1 MEQYDTYLESHQDR
15 FVQEMLS
22 LLSIPSI
29 SALPENAKEVRRAA
43 EWVSSR
49 LQAVGM
55 ESVQI
60 LETGGHPVVYADWL
74 HAAGLPTVLIYAHF
88 DTQPVDPIELWHHP
102 PFEPFVDGDR
112 IYARGASDDKGN
124 LLVPVAALEALLST
138 RGSLP
143 INVKVLFEGQEEI
156 GSPQLSAFVAS
167 HRDLLACDVVL
178 NADTE
183 QFSETEPAVTVGL
196 KGICGLELEV
206 RGPDHDVHSG
216 IYGGAIQN
224 PLHALVRL
232 LDSMRSPD
240 GKILVQGLYAGVR
253 PLALEDREAIAAVPY
268 DEQAYLQDLGAPA
281 LFGEPGY
288 TARERAWARP
298 TLEVNGLWGGFT
310 GEGIKTVIPSAAHAK
325 ITCRLVPDQEPS
337 QVVAAIRAHV
347 AKNTPP
353 GVTVTVTPT
362 ENGSRAYLI
371 PADNPYLGAA
381 RDVLRDLYGREPY
394 LERTGGSVPVTTF
407 FKDLLGVYTVSFG
420 FGLPDERV
428 HSPNEFFRK
437 SSFRRGQSAYC
448 RLLDRL
454 AEPTA

>member
-1 MEQYDTYLESHQDR
+1 R

-29 SALPENAKEVRRAA
+29 SALPENAREVRRAA

-55 ESVQI
+55 ESIQI

-74 HAAGLPTVLIYAHF
+74 HAAGRPTVLIYAHF

-178 NADTE
+178 NADSG

-232 LDSMRSPD
+232 LDSMRSAD

-253 PLALEDREAIAAVPY
+253 PLAQEDREAIAAVPY
-268 DEQAYLQDLGAPA
+268 DKQAYKQDLGVDA

-310 GEGIKTVIPSAAHAK
+310 GDGTKTVIPSVAHAK
-325 ITCRLVPDQEPS
+325 ITCRLVPDQDPS
-337 QVVAAIRAHV
+337 QVVVAIRAHV

-371 PADNPYLGAA
+371 PTDDPYLGAA
-381 RDVLRDLYGREPY
+381 RDVLRELYGREPY

-454 AEPTA
+454 TEPTA